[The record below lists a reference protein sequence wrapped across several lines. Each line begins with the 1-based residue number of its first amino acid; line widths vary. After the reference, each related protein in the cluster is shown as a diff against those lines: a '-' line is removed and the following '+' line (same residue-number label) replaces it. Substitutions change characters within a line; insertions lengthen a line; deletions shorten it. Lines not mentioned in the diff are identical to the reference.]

1 MSIDKEDINKIN
13 DKLDKH
19 TQILSDIKFEV
30 AQEISL
36 LKLAQQKMKYMIVIS
51 CITIPLSA
59 GGDSQIIKLLKAL
72 F

>member
-1 MSIDKEDINKIN
+1 MSFDKEDINKIN
-13 DKLDKH
+13 DTLDKH
-19 TQILSDIKFEV
+19 TQILSDMKFEV